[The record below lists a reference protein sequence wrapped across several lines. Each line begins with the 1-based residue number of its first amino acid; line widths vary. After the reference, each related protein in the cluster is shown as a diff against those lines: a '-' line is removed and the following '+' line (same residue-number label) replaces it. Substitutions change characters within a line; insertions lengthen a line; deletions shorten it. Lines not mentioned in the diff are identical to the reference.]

1 MASAG
6 SVAPKERINIT
17 YKPAT
22 GDAQAEVELPLKL
35 LVVGDYTQR
44 ADDRPVEER
53 APINVDKDNFQ
64 EVLKAQKLSLDL
76 SVPNRL
82 QKEDSDDSLAISL
95 NFQSL
100 ADFEPD
106 AIVEKVPELKSI
118 LELREALKSLKGPLG
133 NVPDFRKKLQAL
145 VADEG
150 SRAKLLAELGLDKK

>member
-1 MASAG
+1 
-6 SVAPKERINIT
+6 
-17 YKPAT
+17 
-22 GDAQAEVELPLKL
+22 

-64 EVLKAQKLSLDL
+64 EVLKAQKLSLNL

-82 QKEDSDDSLAISL
+82 QKEDSDDSLAVSL

-133 NVPDFRKKLQAL
+133 NIPDFRKKLQSL
-145 VADEG
+145 VTDEG

>member
-1 MASAG
+1 MATAG

-64 EVLKAQKLSLDL
+64 EVLKAQKLSLDM

-82 QKEDSDDSLAISL
+82 QSENSDESLAVSL
-95 NFQSL
+95 KFDSL

-106 AIVEKVPELKSI
+106 AIVEKIPELKSI

-145 VADEG
+145 VSDEG

>member
-35 LVVGDYTQR
+35 LVVGDYIQR

-64 EVLKAQKLSLDL
+64 EVLKAQKLTLDL

-82 QKEDSDDSLAISL
+82 QKEDSDDSLAVSL

>member
-1 MASAG
+1 
-6 SVAPKERINIT
+6 
-17 YKPAT
+17 
-22 GDAQAEVELPLKL
+22 L

-64 EVLKAQKLSLDL
+64 EVLKAQKLSLDM

-82 QKEDSDDSLAISL
+82 QSENSDESLAVSMK
-95 NFQSL
+95 FESL

-106 AIVEKVPELKSI
+106 AIVEKIPELKSI

-145 VADEG
+145 VSDEG

>member
-1 MASAG
+1 
-6 SVAPKERINIT
+6 
-17 YKPAT
+17 
-22 GDAQAEVELPLKL
+22 
-35 LVVGDYTQR
+35 VVGDYTQR

-64 EVLKAQKLSLDL
+64 EVLKAQKLSLDM

-82 QKEDSDDSLAISL
+82 QKEDSDENLAVSLK
-95 NFQSL
+95 FESL

-106 AIVEKVPELKSI
+106 AIVEKIPELKSI

-145 VADEG
+145 VSDEG

>member
-82 QKEDSDDSLAISL
+82 QKEDSDESLAVSL
-95 NFQSL
+95 KFDSL

-106 AIVEKVPELKSI
+106 AIVEKIPELKSI

-133 NVPDFRKKLQAL
+133 NVPDFRKKLQSL

-150 SRAKLLAELGLDKK
+150 SRAKLLTELGLDKK

>member
-1 MASAG
+1 M
-6 SVAPKERINIT
+6 
-17 YKPAT
+17 
-22 GDAQAEVELPLKL
+22 PLKL

-64 EVLKAQKLSLDL
+64 EVLKAQKLSLDM

-82 QKEDSDDSLAISL
+82 QSENSDESLAVSMK
-95 NFQSL
+95 FESL

-106 AIVEKVPELKSI
+106 AIVEKIPELKSI

-145 VADEG
+145 VSDEG

>member
-1 MASAG
+1 MATAG
-6 SVAPKERINIT
+6 SVTPKERINIT

-64 EVLKAQKLSLDL
+64 EVLKAQKLSLDM

-82 QKEDSDDSLAISL
+82 QSENSDESLAVSMK
-95 NFQSL
+95 FESL

-106 AIVEKVPELKSI
+106 AIVEKIPELKSI

-145 VADEG
+145 VSDEG